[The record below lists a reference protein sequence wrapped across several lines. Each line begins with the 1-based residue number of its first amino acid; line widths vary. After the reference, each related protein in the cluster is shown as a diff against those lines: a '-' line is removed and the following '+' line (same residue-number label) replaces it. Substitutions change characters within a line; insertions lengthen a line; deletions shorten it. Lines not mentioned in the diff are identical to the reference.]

1 MKNVEDSN
9 ELLFTQ
15 IESMAY
21 SIRNLNWE
29 FFKKYFINCF

>member
-15 IESMAY
+15 IVSMAY
-21 SIRNLNWE
+21 SIKNLNWE
-29 FFKKYFINCF
+29 F